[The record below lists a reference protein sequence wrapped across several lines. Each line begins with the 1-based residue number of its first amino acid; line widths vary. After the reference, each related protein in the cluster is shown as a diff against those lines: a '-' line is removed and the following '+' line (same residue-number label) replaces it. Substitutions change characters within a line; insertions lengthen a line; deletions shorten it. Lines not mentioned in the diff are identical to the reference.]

1 VKVARRKG
9 VKVCRKCKAI
19 VDKNVNKCPICGS
32 ESFTVRWDGM
42 ILIIDTDSYV
52 AKYLGISKE
61 GEYAI
66 QIF

>member
-1 VKVARRKG
+1 VARRKG

-19 VDKNVNKCPICGS
+19 VDKNANKCPVCGS
-32 ESFTVRWDGM
+32 ESFTARWDGM
-42 ILIIDTDSYV
+42 ILIIDIDSYV